1 MYYGFILLFLYL
13 NFIFLMKS
21 KYFPLLLLY
30 LFIAT
35 IEAQTNKNEVLFT
48 ISNEPVYTAE
58 FIRVYNKNLN
68 LVQDESQKNIDD
80 YLSLFVNYKL
90 KLKEAKS
97 LGLQNKASYIRELDG
112 YKKQL
117 AQNFLTDTKVTD
129 ALVKEAYDRLSNE
142 VKASHILVRLPEDAT
157 PKDTL
162 VAYKNIL
169 KLRKRSL
176 KEGFEKVSKEVH
188 NGQTIFGEDLGYFSA
203 FRMVY
208 PFETAAYNTKVGDI
222 SNPFRTRFGYHI
234 LKVYDKRKSSGEIT
248 VAHIMATNKPDDS
261 ISDTSEKRIH
271 DIYKKLKQGEEFEA
285 LAKQF
290 SEDPSS
296 ANRGGML
303 PPVSH
308 GQLSSEVFEET
319 AFKLKNIGD
328 ISEPIKTK
336 FGWHIIK
343 LYNKK
348 PIQPF
353 LDMKAELEMK
363 VKRDERSHLID
374 DDLFNKLKQQY
385 HVSSEQPDL
394 TYFTS
399 ILNDAYFKR
408 TWSLPSD
415 FTGDKPLVKIADK
428 QLTFQD
434 FGSHLLKSQRNT
446 QTQVPFKQVI
456 LNEYNNFLTNGLMQY
471 QEDHLEIENPDFANI
486 LSEYRDGLLLFD
498 LMESTIWNASK
509 TDSLAVQTYYN
520 EHKNDYVW
528 PDRIDAVAVY
538 STDQSML
545 NKVSKL
551 LKDGIDIED
560 IKNKFNTKDTVNVIF
575 TVGVM
580 DAKNQALPENFQF
593 KKGVSKIYNHNN
605 SYVVVQVKD
614 IFPSSLKSFDACKGN
629 VISDYQTY
637 KESNWLVELKNKYN
651 VVINQEAL
659 NHVRTIINNQ

>member
-1 MYYGFILLFLYL
+1 
-13 NFIFLMKS
+13 MKLR
-21 KYFPLLLLY
+21 YFPLVLLY
-30 LFIAT
+30 LFTVIV
-35 IEAQTNKNEVLFT
+35 EAQTNINEVLFT
-48 ISNEPVYTAE
+48 IGNEPVYSSE

-68 LVQDESQKNIDD
+68 LVQDESQKNIDE
-80 YLSLFVNYKL
+80 YLALFVNYKL

-97 LGLQNKASYIRELDG
+97 LDLQNKASYKHELDG

-129 ALVKEAYDRLSNE
+129 DLVKEAYDRISNE
-142 VKASHILVRLPEDAT
+142 VKASHILVRLPDGAS

-162 VAYKNIL
+162 VAYKNIM
-169 KLRKRSL
+169 KLRKRAL
-176 KEGFEKVSKEVH
+176 NEGFEKLSKEVH

-234 LKVYDKRKSSGEIT
+234 IKVYDKRKSNGEIT
-248 VAHIMATNKPDDS
+248 VAHIMITKKPADS
-261 ISDTSEKRIH
+261 ISNTSEKRIH
-271 DIYKKLKQGEEFEA
+271 DIYKKLKQGEDFEA

-296 ANRGGML
+296 AKRGGLL
-303 PPVSH
+303 PPVSR

-319 AFKLKNIGD
+319 AFSLKNIGD
-328 ISEPIKTK
+328 ISEPIKSK

-374 DDLFNKLKQQY
+374 DDLFNKLKQRY

-399 ILNDAYFKR
+399 ILNDLYFKR

-415 FTGDKPLVKIADK
+415 FTGDKPLVKIGEE
-428 QLTFQD
+428 QLTFQN
-434 FGSHLLKSQRNT
+434 FGNHLLKSQRNA
-446 QTQVPFKQVI
+446 QTQLPFKQVV
-456 LNEYNNFLTNGLMQY
+456 LNEYKNFINSSLMQY
-471 QEDHLEIENPDFANI
+471 QEDHLENENQDFANI

-509 TDSLAVQTYYN
+509 TDSLAIRTYYN
-520 EHKNDYVW
+520 EHKDTYLW
-528 PDRIDAVAVY
+528 PDRIDAIVA
-538 STDQSML
+538 SSADQIIL
-545 NKVSKL
+545 DKVSKL
-551 LKDGIDIED
+551 LKEGIDLEE
-560 IKNKFNTKDTVNVIF
+560 IKNMFNTKDAVNVIF
-575 TVGVM
+575 TEGVM
-580 DAKNQALPENFQF
+580 DAENQALPENFEF
-593 KKGVSKIYNHNN
+593 IKGISKIYSHNN

-614 IFPSSLKSFDACKGN
+614 VFPSSQKSFDECKGN
-629 VISDYQTY
+629 VINDYQIY
-637 KESNWLVELKNKYN
+637 KESIWLAELKNKYN

-659 NHVRTIINNQ
+659 NHVRAEINNQ

>member
-1 MYYGFILLFLYL
+1 
-13 NFIFLMKS
+13 MKS